1 MLLPWDY
8 ENIYTVVTITG
19 DKIHHLYTVY
29 STVHM
34 FYKHYTQSATFLY
47 FAPLRPH
54 FRPSTCHLFD
64 APWRGGAKS
73 GEGTTC
79 DEKCN
84 CTFLDLFSCTTRYR
98 ALCYAFG
105 HAPLAQW
112 LVDAE
117 KDANAQLCFYLPP
130 SASCCPPRCQPAQFV
145 WNLEVL

>member
-1 MLLPWDY
+1 MKISIQLLPLL
-8 ENIYTVVTITG
+8 VTRFTTCT
-19 DKIHHLYTVY
+19 LC
-29 STVHM
+29 TVHICSINIILRAPR
-34 FYKHYTQSATFLY
+34 FYTLRHC
-47 FAPLRPH
+47 APIFDLRPAI
-54 FRPSTCHLFD
+54 FLTMRLD
-64 APWRGGAKS
+64 AVLRKVARGTK
-73 GEGTTC
+73 C

-145 WNLEVL
+145 